1 MFYAD
6 LKNKPAGVFK
16 RLTGVRPTTFLDMC
30 EALEKHLSAR
40 GRRPKH
46 CLEDRLLLTLMYWRE
61 YRTYAHIG
69 QTYGLSESAV
79 WRTISMMEKALLRCG
94 AFRLPGKKALTQSD
108 TQYKAILSIRWSL
121 LTPRNA
127 RWSVPKK
134 AAAFLQRQ
142 EEASHAEGTERH
154 TQKAQLV
161 ADIRTKQI
169 VATAF
174 SSGKR
179 HDFNTTSSCS
189 AKAGRRCC
197 PRQSAWRTAAI

>member
-154 TQKAQLV
+154 TQKAQSV
-161 ADIRTKQI
+161 TRRRHRASH
-169 VATAF
+169 AEGTA
-174 SSGKR
+174 SRR
-179 HDFNTTSSCS
+179 HQN
-189 AKAGRRCC
+189 
-197 PRQSAWRTAAI
+197 